1 LITALRGNPGNSGAA
16 VEELCQ
22 YFADRLED
30 LFEEHNGELY
40 PLREDPAEWTEDYL
54 ETLLAQL
61 MENFSEERFNHA
73 LQVGAAIGEPPQS
86 GGEPPVKPSAKRN
99 SVRQPRPTG
108 KARPGKE
115 DDACSAHKPSLGR
128 RGIRFLGGP
137 VKLTGYV
144 LQTSGD
150 VLVKI
155 GEKMESLG
163 NRD

>member
-1 LITALRGNPGNSGAA
+1 MLITELRRNPGNSAA
-16 VEELCQ
+16 VEHLRQ
-22 YFADRLED
+22 YFEEPLED

-40 PLREDPAEWTEDYL
+40 PLREDRAEWTEDYL
-54 ETLLAQL
+54 ETLMAQL

-86 GGEPPVKPSAKRN
+86 GGEPPVKPSERRN
-99 SVRQPRPTG
+99 SARQPRPTG

-115 DDACSAHKPSLGR
+115 DDARSAHKPSLGR
-128 RGIRFLGGP
+128 KGIRFLGGP
-137 VKLTGYV
+137 VKVTGYV

-163 NRD
+163 NKD